1 MDYILIRD
9 ETKLLYLVGENPV
22 PVDKNQI
29 SIEKFLG
36 PHVHIHQLLTLV
48 DMCVYVVVKTQR

>member
-1 MDYILIRD
+1 MIRD
-9 ETKLLYLVGENPV
+9 ETKFLYLVGENPV

-36 PHVHIHQLLTLV
+36 QHVHVHQLLTLV